1 MSSHIIVHDPK
12 FRYLS
17 QSNAALE
24 RIATGMLW
32 TEGPV
37 YFAQGDYF
45 LWSDIPNN
53 RVYQWAVG
61 QTARVFDEDA
71 NNSNGHTVDLQGRL
85 ISCEHLGRRVSR
97 REHDGSTTVIADAHA
112 GGRLNSP
119 NDVVVKSDGSIWF
132 TDPSYGILSDY
143 EGKRSPQEQGGCYVY
158 CAGHTPDAPRV
169 VADDFVKPNGLA
181 FSPDESL
188 LYVSDTGVSHHA
200 DGPHH
205 IRVFDVGDDN
215 TLSNG
220 RVFAVIKSGVSDGFR
235 MDIDGNLWT
244 SCATGVQCFDP
255 EGAML
260 GEILVPEV
268 VSNLCFG
275 GPKKNHL
282 LITATSSVYTIY
294 VAATGC

>member
-1 MSSHIIVHDPK
+1 MSSHIIVHDRK
-12 FRYLS
+12 FRHLS

-24 RIATGMLW
+24 QIATGMLW

-37 YFAQGDYF
+37 YFAQGDYY

-61 QTARVFDEDA
+61 QTPRVFDYDA
-71 NNSNGHTVDLQGRL
+71 DNCNGHTVDLQGRL
-85 ISCEHLGRRVSR
+85 ITCEHLGRRVSR
-97 REHDGSTTVIADAHA
+97 REHDGSRSVIADGYA
-112 GGRLNSP
+112 GRRLNSP

-143 EGKRSPQEQGGCYVY
+143 EGKRSPQEQDGCFVF
-158 CAGHTPDAPRV
+158 CAGDTPDNPRV

-181 FSPDESL
+181 FSPDETL
-188 LYVSDTGVSHHA
+188 LYISDTGLSHDP

-205 IRVFDVGDDN
+205 IRVFDVAGDN
-215 TLSNG
+215 SLSNG
-220 RVFAVIKSGVSDGFR
+220 RVFVEIDAGVSDGFR

-255 EGAML
+255 GGVML

-275 GPKKNHL
+275 GPKKNQL
-282 LITATSSVYTIY
+282 LLTATTSVYTIY